1 MAIDDFAN
9 CYATRVETTVDAIID
24 EMRRLGEDNIRRL
37 VDWWANANDSSKD
50 LVKLLAGAATAV
62 LAVILGKL
70 LTNGGND
77 HRGLSRGCFLD
88 PARDGVPRMRRTVV
102 IELERR
108 GPGACVRHD

>member
-24 EMRRLGEDNIRRL
+24 DVRRLGEDNIRRL

-70 LTNGGND
+70 LTSEGATIIVAFLGGASWT
-77 HRGLSRGCFLD
+77 LLVMAF
-88 PARDGVPRMRRTVV
+88 T
-102 IELERR
+102 E
-108 GPGACVRHD
+108 CVGQL